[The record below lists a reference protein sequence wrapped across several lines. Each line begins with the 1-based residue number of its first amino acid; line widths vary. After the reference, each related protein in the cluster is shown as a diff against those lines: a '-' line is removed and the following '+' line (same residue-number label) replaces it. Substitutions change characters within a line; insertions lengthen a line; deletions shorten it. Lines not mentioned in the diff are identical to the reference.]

1 MVVFTTRV
9 GGPIR
14 LALSGDGRKE
24 IRAMRS
30 SERFKAMGATSGDE
44 ERPRSWSSG
53 GANGEDL
60 RMPDTTCGKS
70 WSVLAGASETTFA
83 HLGAAQMVRG
93 DEHHVDPRQLCTTYG
108 CNEIRILVIAVKS
121 GKSVEVGLTYKS
133 CLGTFSMY
141 EVPYRGC

>member
-1 MVVFTTRV
+1 MVVFATRV

-14 LALSGDGRKE
+14 LALFGGGRKE
-24 IRAMRS
+24 TRAVRS

-53 GANGEDL
+53 VNGEDL
-60 RMPDTTCGKS
+60 RMPDTTSGKS
-70 WSVLAGASETTFA
+70 WSVLAGASEITFT
-83 HLGAAQMVRG
+83 HLGAAQIVRG

-108 CNEIRILVIAVKS
+108 YNASRILVIAAKS

>member
-1 MVVFTTRV
+1 MVFATCV
-9 GGPIR
+9 GGPIG

-24 IRAMRS
+24 TRAVRS

-53 GANGEDL
+53 VNGEDL
-60 RMPDTTCGKS
+60 RMPDTTSGKS
-70 WSVLAGASETTFA
+70 WSVLAGASEITFT
-83 HLGAAQMVRG
+83 HLGAAQIVRG

-108 CNEIRILVIAVKS
+108 YNASRILVVAAKS
-121 GKSVEVGLTYKS
+121 RKSVEVGLTYKS

>member
-1 MVVFTTRV
+1 MVFATCV

-14 LALSGDGRKE
+14 LALSVDGRKE
-24 IRAMRS
+24 TRAVRS

-53 GANGEDL
+53 VNGEDL

-70 WSVLAGASETTFA
+70 WSVLAGASEITFT
-83 HLGAAQMVRG
+83 HLGANQMVRC
-93 DEHHVDPRQLCTTYG
+93 DEHHVGPRQLCTTYG
-108 CNEIRILVIAVKS
+108 YNASRILVIAAKS